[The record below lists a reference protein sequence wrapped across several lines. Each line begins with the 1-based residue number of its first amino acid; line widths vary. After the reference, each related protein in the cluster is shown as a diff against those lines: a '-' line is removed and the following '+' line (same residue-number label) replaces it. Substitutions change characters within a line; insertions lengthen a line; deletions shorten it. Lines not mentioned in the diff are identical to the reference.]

1 MNFNQIMY
9 DVNAYR
15 AELLDI
21 TAQVS
26 TPNNLIEQLAKEEGH
41 EVLYLPQYHPE
52 LNAIEMEWA
61 HIKSI
66 AAYGPTYNLQRLK
79 NEILPNCFHAV
90 TPDRAS
96 SLFEHVDKVIIT
108 LKQQY
113 ELIGDTVS
121 LKEDDDDEYECDF
134 GEDDNVNNQV
144 YYDEEDDEFID
155 EDEYEDGG

>member
-1 MNFNQIMY
+1 MY
-9 DVNAYR
+9 DENAYR

-21 TAQVS
+21 IAKVY

-41 EVLYLPQYHPE
+41 EVLYLPQYHFE
-52 LNAIEMEWA
+52 LNAIEMAWA
-61 HIKSI
+61 QIKSI
-66 AAYGPTYNLQRLK
+66 AAHIQPSTSQQRNLVKLVA
-79 NEILPNCFHAV
+79 H
-90 TPDRAS
+90 DRAS

-113 ELIGDTVS
+113 ELLGDTAS

-144 YYDEEDDEFID
+144 YYDEEDDEFIE
-155 EDEYEDGG
+155 EDEYEDGGWKEEEINDI